1 MRSAVFFM
9 LGALAGAIV
18 SPASAAT
25 PSFDCDMAKFSVEK
39 MICGDD
45 ELAALDVKLA
55 KTFAKVL
62 SQAPADGVQELKMA
76 QKSWRQQMIKCG
88 DKQDPRA
95 CVVQSYTKRMSSF

>member
-1 MRSAVFFM
+1 M
-9 LGALAGAIV
+9 LLVSGEPALAAD
-18 SPASAAT
+18 
-25 PSFDCDMAKFSVEK
+25 PSFDCDGARSNVEK

-62 SQAPADGVQELKMA
+62 SMAPADGVSELKMS

-88 DKQDPRA
+88 DKPDPRA
-95 CVVQSYTKRMSSF
+95 CVVQSYNKRMSGF